1 MNDGNELTSNTVFL
15 TQHLHQLHLT
25 LGDRITE
32 AEASAITALEAE
44 LSRESANSLA
54 DAAVQLML
62 ASSTLQLIGETLVSN
77 DRNAD
82 IERVNALILS
92 ALRVLEKKA
101 TTVLID
107 CGIDFFIG
115 TDWNPQTTGEKE
127 KDTR

>member
-1 MNDGNELTSNTVFL
+1 MNNGIEQTSNTVFL

-25 LGDRITE
+25 LGDRISE
-32 AEASAITALEAE
+32 AEASAIAALEAE
-44 LSRESANSLA
+44 LSRESANSLT

-62 ASSTLQLIGETLVSN
+62 ASSTLQLVGEKAVSN

-92 ALRVLEKKA
+92 ALRVLEKEV

-115 TDWNPQTTGEKE
+115 TNRKPKAAGEEE
-127 KDTR
+127 KDT